1 MLSQPAQATPDQ
13 GGALR
18 GPVRRRA
25 GAGVMRMVSRRFA
38 AEARPT
44 HSRRP
49 LSSAEM
55 PLKVSQGTGQFQ
67 TAGAM
72 SDASLSARRVQRPS
86 LSTEAPNRLGRPEVA
101 ALFVAMFHVKH
112 SEWTGPNHH
121 GIYIRAGDS
130 ICKMRDGELSP
141 DGDPGSE
148 TRASSLDA
156 FVIFKF
162 RHRHGSRG
170 AWRKIRGGYVRV
182 NFRSQFSCAAIRS
195 VAFDGSGH
203 SGFSKARPD
212 APIRE
217 PHVQHESAD
226 RCRESIRAT
235 GRASTRLVAMF
246 HVKHPEDAVSE
257 PAWPRNPCLGL
268 QFLDWRRESFPASR
282 IRNPKPL
289 SFPKDGF
296 DIFPVSESTRI
307 NRMRVSRFATGT
319 RRESPAHD
327 PLPGDSPEGRRSFP
341 MPLA

>member
-1 MLSQPAQATPDQ
+1 
-13 GGALR
+13 
-18 GPVRRRA
+18 
-25 GAGVMRMVSRRFA
+25 
-38 AEARPT
+38 
-44 HSRRP
+44 
-49 LSSAEM
+49 
-55 PLKVSQGTGQFQ
+55 
-67 TAGAM
+67 
-72 SDASLSARRVQRPS
+72 
-86 LSTEAPNRLGRPEVA
+86 
-101 ALFVAMFHVKH
+101 
-112 SEWTGPNHH
+112 
-121 GIYIRAGDS
+121 
-130 ICKMRDGELSP
+130 MRDGELSP

-203 SGFSKARPD
+203 SGFSKARP
-212 APIRE
+212 
-217 PHVQHESAD
+217 
-226 RCRESIRAT
+226 
-235 GRASTRLVAMF
+235 GRADSRAPCPARIRRSMPRIDSGNRPGIDPSSRDVSRETSGRRGFRTRMAEKSMPWTPV
-246 HVKHPEDAVSE
+246 
-257 PAWPRNPCLGL
+257 PRLAP
-268 QFLDWRRESFPASR
+268 RELSRIASR

-307 NRMRVSRFATGT
+307 NRMRVSRVATGT